1 MRYINGRVVS
11 LPLTDMRYINGWV
24 ESMVLRRK
32 AEDFSIMKDR
42 QMKKTGFYI
51 IKDKFFEDM
60 PDPYLKGN
68 KAGNRPHYYCFEDT
82 NTGIY
87 WMIPL
92 SSRIDKYRRIIEKK
106 ENAGKPCDILHIVK
120 LDDSRESAFLIQDM
134 FPITEEYI
142 EREYTIAGNHLM
154 LTSEHTAT
162 EIEQKAR
169 KVIGMLKRG
178 IKFTPTQPDVMAI
191 LKKLKASK

>member
-1 MRYINGRVVS
+1 MWYINGRVES

-24 ESMVLRRK
+24 ESIVLRRK
-32 AEDFSIMKDR
+32 ARDFFHNEDR

-60 PDPYLKGN
+60 PNPYLKGN
-68 KAGNRPHYYCFEDT
+68 KAGNRPHYYCLEDT
-82 NTGIY
+82 STGIY

-92 SSRIDKYRRIIEKK
+92 SSRIDKYRRIMEKK
-106 ENAGKPCDILHIVK
+106 EKAGKPCDILHIVK

-154 LTSEHTAT
+154 LTSEHTAR

-169 KVIGMLKRG
+169 KVMGMLKRG
-178 IKFTPTQPDVMAI
+178 IKFTSTQPDVMAI
-191 LKKLKASK
+191 L

>member
-1 MRYINGRVVS
+1 
-11 LPLTDMRYINGWV
+11 
-24 ESMVLRRK
+24 MV
-32 AEDFSIMKDR
+32 
-42 QMKKTGFYI
+42 
-51 IKDKFFEDM
+51 
-60 PDPYLKGN
+60 
-68 KAGNRPHYYCFEDT
+68 
-82 NTGIY
+82 
-87 WMIPL
+87 PL
-92 SSRIDKYRRIIEKK
+92 SSRIDKYRRIMEKK
-106 ENAGKPCDILHIVK
+106 EKARKPCDILHIVK

-154 LTSEHTAT
+154 LTSEHTAR

-191 LKKLKASK
+191 LEKLQQRK